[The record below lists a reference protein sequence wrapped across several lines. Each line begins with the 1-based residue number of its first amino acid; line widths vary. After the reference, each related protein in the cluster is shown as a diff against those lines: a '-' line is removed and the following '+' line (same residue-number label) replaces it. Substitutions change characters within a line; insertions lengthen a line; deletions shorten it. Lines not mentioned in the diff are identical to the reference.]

1 MLGENTIKKLFST
14 NKKKMKRIAKKWKEI
29 KLKFIPYKI
38 NKRID
43 STRLMAGLFLYLI
56 DNPAEGTHR
65 IKCEYEHGNKYR
77 KHVGK

>member
-1 MLGENTIKKLFST
+1 
-14 NKKKMKRIAKKWKEI
+14 MKRIAKKWKEI
-29 KLKFIPYKI
+29 KLKFISYKI

-65 IKCEYEHGNKYR
+65 I
-77 KHVGK
+77 